1 MKDIIIAQFFAKLGT
16 RGSPCKSNPI
26 RYTDR
31 SWGPTGLSNVTIL
44 LIKRSFKIP
53 GIKASC
59 KAGVTHFAGSALCSQ
74 FMRDT
79 PNEAHAPRT
88 TI

>member
-1 MKDIIIAQFFAKLGT
+1 MKAIIKAQFLAKLGT

-53 GIKASC
+53 GIEVSC
-59 KAGVTHFAGSALCSQ
+59 KAGHFAGCALCSQ

-88 TI
+88 II